1 MRSPLLC
8 GLLFSLL
15 LAPASFAN
23 DSDKASDAAG
33 NNAAAKSNASGTT
46 NNAAP
51 GANAAPASA
60 ASNAEVTVVRGEL
73 EQLRQQLA
81 DQQKTI
87 QRLENLIQQLSVKA
101 ALTPVDTAAS
111 PAETKAD
118 SADTPATDDGHFV
131 NTAIHWPSATGDGED
146 TMFLIQPQGA
156 KKDAPLPTAGWNGEH
171 FYLRSPD
178 GTFTLLPLGYLN
190 ANYSFYSGDGAPPNT
205 FTVRRAR
212 FGFLGTYGSKVD
224 YAFLFDAAN
233 TSSSGIAVRDMYVNF
248 KPVPQFQ
255 VQAGQFKEPFS
266 QEVGTGI
273 TNVEFLERSLVT
285 VLYPSAAGTF
295 RAPGVSIHGD
305 LKGGVIQYWAGIFN
319 GKGLVANNT
328 TNELETVGRLRFSP
342 WKKSKNESLKGFT
355 IGGSISHSRS
365 RGLAVNSNG
374 AAVSPEL
381 SFSGATNDGAFTFFP
396 QSRINGGIERYNG
409 EFLYLRGP
417 FGLRGEYTQLLQKR
431 DNIGSLV
438 PGGIGFETLPG
449 VVGKGA
455 YLSTTYLL
463 SGEREPEN
471 AIPRVKHPVIGPPTP
486 GVDGGSPGWG
496 AWQAK
501 FRYAWLEGKAGGQ
514 NFPNQF
520 SPEGVPTFSAHTDQ
534 FSMGFNWYLNY
545 WILLKVDLN
554 IDRLH
559 DPSVQG
565 ILPQNYYVAVQGLQF
580 RF

>member
-8 GLLFSLL
+8 GLLLVFM
-15 LAPASFAN
+15 LAPASFAGDRAN
-23 DSDKASDAAG
+23 DPADKASDAAS
-33 NNAAAKSNASGTT
+33 NTSNA
-46 NNAAP
+46 NH
-51 GANAAPASA
+51 SA
-60 ASNAEVTVVRGEL
+60 ASANAPAGAASAAEVTVVRGEL

-87 QRLENLIQQLSVKA
+87 QRLENLVQQLSVKA
-101 ALTPVDTAAS
+101 AGSTANA
-111 PAETKAD
+111 
-118 SADTPATDDGHFV
+118 ADTNAAAPAADAGHIV
-131 NTAIHWPSATGDGED
+131 NTNVRFPSETGDGED
-146 TMFLIQPQGA
+146 TVDLLQPQTP

-190 ANYSFYSGDGAPPNT
+190 ANYSFYNGDGVPANT

-248 KPVPQFQ
+248 KPIPQFQ

-285 VLYPSAAGTF
+285 ALYPSAGGTF
-295 RAPGVSIHGD
+295 RAPGVSVHGD
-305 LKGGVIQYWAGIFN
+305 VNGGVVQYWSGIFN

-328 TNELETVGRLRFSP
+328 TNEIETVSRLRFSP
-342 WKKSKNESLKGFT
+342 WRKTKNEWLKGFI
-355 IGGSISHSRS
+355 IGGSYSHGRS
-365 RGLAVNSNG
+365 RGLAVNTNG
-374 AAVSPEL
+374 AAVSPEI

-396 QSRINGGIERYNG
+396 QFRINGGIARYNG
-409 EFLYLRGP
+409 EFLWLKGP

-431 DNIGSLV
+431 DGVGSLA
-438 PGGIGFETLPG
+438 PGGIAFETLPG

-496 AWQAK
+496 AWQVK

-514 NFPNQF
+514 EFASQF
-520 SPEGVPTFSAHTDQ
+520 APQSVPAFSAHTDQ